1 MSGHLCCCS
10 GEGRAQRRRLESSVP
25 WCPSPVVVSDVYN
38 PSWRWP
44 TFQRQLAAPDLVP
57 FTSREPLR
65 AIQTTPR
72 KASICLS
79 LKGNRNIK
87 YFPVDLHE
95 WCWHWG
101 LCSRCE
107 ITFQGQNKTT
117 YLCTWTLTVLMDLRI
132 DILRACLALKGYVF
146 RSVPPFLIG
155 CWVVAEM
162 LSCVLKW
169 REL

>member
-95 WCWHWG
+95 WGWHWG
-101 LCSRCE
+101 LCSWCE

-117 YLCTWTLTVLMDLRI
+117 YLCTWPWLCSWAYILIYLEPASLWRVMFSDLCCHSW
-132 DILRACLALKGYVF
+132 L
-146 RSVPPFLIG
+146 
-155 CWVVAEM
+155 VVE
-162 LSCVLKW
+162 
-169 REL
+169 